1 MSSKRRLRR
10 KACQGKIRHKTD
22 GAAFYAAKLQG
33 DGWNHYHCQHCGCY
47 HIGRIPSSVKGL
59 RPGINDNRW

>member
-22 GAAFYAAKLQG
+22 GAAFYAASKTG
-33 DGWNHYHCQHCGCY
+33 DGCAHYRCEFCSGY
-47 HIGRIPSSVKGL
+47 HVGHPPSSVKGL